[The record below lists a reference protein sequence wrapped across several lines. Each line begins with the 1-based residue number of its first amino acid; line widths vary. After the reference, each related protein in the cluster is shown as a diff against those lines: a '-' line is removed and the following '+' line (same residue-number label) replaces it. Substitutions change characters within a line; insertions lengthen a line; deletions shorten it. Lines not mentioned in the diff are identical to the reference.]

1 MPSLLVNN
9 EPTFFVINNTDLKID
24 TVDGKDQPDRTA
36 ITVYQQ
42 QLQSQTKVPIFQV
55 LQKFQ
60 KFYKSFFQI
69 SKSNVMS
76 QSPKIFNTPALP
88 RHISNTDVEYGSNR
102 DDIWFILK
110 YTSPQSSHKIP
121 TWAAYNSLLTDGKPK
136 TFVQQLTIVNGSP
149 PSWENLICAIKE
161 AGEVKKVIQPAG
173 KTITSFYP
181 LLYAKSFWL
190 QVKPDIKIDL
200 VFHMGELYCV
210 HHFEGPP
217 KID

>member
-55 LQKFQ
+55 LQKLQ
-60 KFYKSFFQI
+60 KFYNSFFQI

-110 YTSPQSSHKIP
+110 YTSPQPSHKIP
-121 TWAAYNSLLTDGKPK
+121 TWAAYNSLLTDAK
-136 TFVQQLTIVNGSP
+136 T
-149 PSWENLICAIKE
+149 
-161 AGEVKKVIQPAG
+161 
-173 KTITSFYP
+173 
-181 LLYAKSFWL
+181 
-190 QVKPDIKIDL
+190 
-200 VFHMGELYCV
+200 
-210 HHFEGPP
+210 
-217 KID
+217 

>member
-1 MPSLLVNN
+1 M
-9 EPTFFVINNTDLKID
+9 
-24 TVDGKDQPDRTA
+24 
-36 ITVYQQ
+36 
-42 QLQSQTKVPIFQV
+42 
-55 LQKFQ
+55 
-60 KFYKSFFQI
+60 
-69 SKSNVMS
+69 
-76 QSPKIFNTPALP
+76 
-88 RHISNTDVEYGSNR
+88 
-102 DDIWFILK
+102 
-110 YTSPQSSHKIP
+110 
-121 TWAAYNSLLTDGKPK
+121 TDGKPK

-181 LLYAKSFWL
+181 LLHAKSFWL

>member
-76 QSPKIFNTPALP
+76 RQKYSTPQLFLDIFLTPTLNMVLTGMIFGSFYNTPVHNQVIKYQLGQ
-88 RHISNTDVEYGSNR
+88 HT
-102 DDIWFILK
+102 IL
-110 YTSPQSSHKIP
+110 Y
-121 TWAAYNSLLTDGKPK
+121 
-136 TFVQQLTIVNGSP
+136 
-149 PSWENLICAIKE
+149 
-161 AGEVKKVIQPAG
+161 
-173 KTITSFYP
+173 
-181 LLYAKSFWL
+181 
-190 QVKPDIKIDL
+190 
-200 VFHMGELYCV
+200 
-210 HHFEGPP
+210 
-217 KID
+217 